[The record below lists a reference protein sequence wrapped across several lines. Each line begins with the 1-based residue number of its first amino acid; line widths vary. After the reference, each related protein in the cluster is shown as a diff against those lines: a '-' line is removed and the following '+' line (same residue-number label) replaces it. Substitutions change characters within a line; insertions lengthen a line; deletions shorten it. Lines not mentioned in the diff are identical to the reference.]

1 MPPVP
6 SRSFLFVIA
15 SARREGNS
23 EQLAR
28 RAALALPATVAQEWL
43 HLADHPLPPFADL
56 RHAGP
61 APWSPVMEG
70 PARRLLEA
78 TLAATDIV
86 LVAPVYWYSL
96 PAAAKLYL
104 DHWTAWLRAPGWDF
118 KGRMAGKTLRGISV
132 SSDGDPAV
140 AAPLQDTLRLTA
152 DYMGMTWGGLL
163 IGAGNRPGDVRQHAP
178 SLAAADSFLAATGRD
193 TPA

>member
-1 MPPVP
+1 MPPVA
-6 SRSFLFVIA
+6 SRHFLFVIA

-23 EQLAR
+23 ELLAR
-28 RAALALPATVAQEWL
+28 HAARALPATIGHEWL
-43 HLADHPLPPFADL
+43 HLADHPLPPFHDL

-61 APWSPVMEG
+61 APWTPVIEG
-70 PARRLLEA
+70 SSRVLLEA
-78 TLAATDIV
+78 TLAATDVV

-118 KGRMAGKTLRGISV
+118 KSRMAGKTLRGISV

-140 AAPLQDTLRLTA
+140 AAPVQDTLRLTA

-163 IGAGNRPGDVRQHAP
+163 IGAGNRPGDVLQHAP
-178 SLAAADSFLAATGRD
+178 SLAAADRFLPTTG
-193 TPA
+193 